1 MTQQEKQLILFL
13 LVVVSAGLLFLS
25 LNRFRFYQN
34 YIQNIYETPLTNK
47 VFSTDTEEKD
57 DINRI
62 IVDINNASL
71 SALMEL
77 PGIGRETA
85 LRIIEY
91 RSEFGKFSEINDLLK
106 VHGIGLKKLERL
118 KEHVV
123 IIK

>member
-34 YIQNIYETPLTNK
+34 YIQNIYETTLTNK

-62 IVDINNASL
+62 IVDINNASV
-71 SALMEL
+71 SALMQL

-91 RSEFGKFSEINDLLK
+91 RSEFGKFSDTSDLLK
-106 VHGIGLKKLERL
+106 VHGIGIKKLEHL

>member
-34 YIQNIYETPLTNK
+34 YIQNIYETTLTNK

-62 IVDINNASL
+62 IVDINSASV
-71 SALMEL
+71 SALMQL

-91 RSEFGKFSEINDLLK
+91 RSEFGKFSDISDLLK
-106 VHGIGLKKLERL
+106 VHGIGIKKLERL
-118 KEHVV
+118 KEHVI

>member
-1 MTQQEKQLILFL
+1 MTRQEKQLILFL

-34 YIQNIYETPLTNK
+34 YIQNIYETTLTNK

-62 IVDINNASL
+62 IVDINSASV
-71 SALMEL
+71 SALMQL

-91 RSEFGKFSEINDLLK
+91 RSEFGKFSDISDLLK
-106 VHGIGLKKLERL
+106 VHGIGIKKLEHL
-118 KEHVV
+118 KEYVV